1 MATNILSAKR
11 TKYVSV
17 KEFMEIFS
25 LKKTQAYDLV
35 NEPEFPKIR
44 MGEKLIRI
52 PLDDAIQYIE
62 KRYN

>member
-52 PLDDAIQYIE
+52 PLADAIQYIE